1 MLKRKF
7 DLTENEERIVSNLE
21 KRLENNNIRISRRDS
36 RYILEISREELL
48 ERARERQDWNLI
60 GQLYNPE
67 PDTKAEALLISHM
80 RTVYE
85 ETEGNIPNK
94 KDDMYL

>member
-21 KRLENNNIRISRRDS
+21 KRLEKNNIRISRRVS

-85 ETEGNIPNK
+85 ETEGNIPDE
-94 KDDMYL
+94 KDAMYL